1 MKSKNNIKKLRQER
15 GMTQQELADVLG
27 VKQNTLSC
35 WERGVYEPDN
45 EMLWRMAK
53 YFNVSVEY
61 LIGAFP
67 VDIPIPELGGLE
79 LNHLLRLAEAVSEK
93 QGRLLIEIA
102 GKMVDAGKSW
112 LPDID
117 LSSQFKE
124 GLTDEDAAL
133 VAAYHA
139 ARPEV
144 QRAIDVLLQPLK
156 EVGKSSALSD
166 GQEADKN
173 GAV

>member
-67 VDIPIPELGGLE
+67 VDIPIPELGGRE

-93 QGRLLIEIA
+93 QGRLLIAIA
-102 GKMVDAGKSW
+102 EKMVDAGKSW

-124 GLTDEDAAL
+124 DLTDEDAAL
-133 VAAYHA
+133 VAAYRA
-139 ARPEV
+139 ADDDA
-144 QRAIDVLLQPLK
+144 RAIVDLALK
-156 EVGKSSALSD
+156 PYFAGAKMP
-166 GQEADKN
+166 EAA
-173 GAV
+173 G

>member
-67 VDIPIPELGGLE
+67 VDIPIPELGGRE

-93 QGRLLIEIA
+93 QGRLLIAIA
-102 GKMVDAGKSW
+102 EKMVDAGKSW

-124 GLTDEDAAL
+124 GLTGVDAEL
-133 VAAYHA
+133 VAAYRSA
-139 ARPEV
+139 DDDAK
-144 QRAIDVLLQPLK
+144 AIVAIALK
-156 EVGKSSALSD
+156 LGSQQQKKPVSA
-166 GQEADKN
+166 G
-173 GAV
+173 